1 MKHNNI
7 NILVIDD
14 DKDICLALKKL
25 FTIDGYKVKTIS
37 RPRNALRAIEKNTY
51 HLILLD
57 MKMPEMS
64 GEELLDEIR
73 KLDPDICVIVL
84 TAFPSVDSAVS
95 VFKNQVFDYIQKP
108 FKIADLRD
116 RVRFAL
122 KAKMLLMEPEEQLNQ
137 KIGMKVRELR
147 GRNKL
152 TLKQLAERTCLSV
165 SLISQVERAES
176 AASVSTLNKI
186 VSALNIKLAYLF
198 EDV

>member
-37 RPRNALRAIEKNTY
+37 RPKNALRSIEKNTY

-108 FKIADLRD
+108 FKISDLRD

-152 TLKQLAERTCLSV
+152 TLKQLAERTNLSV

-186 VSALNIKLAYLF
+186 VSALNVKLAYLF

>member
-1 MKHNNI
+1 MNHNNI

-25 FTIDGYKVKTIS
+25 FTLDGYRVKSIS
-37 RPRNALRAIEKNTY
+37 RPKNALRAIVKNTY

-57 MKMPEMS
+57 LKLPEMS
-64 GEELLDEIR
+64 GEELLDKIR
-73 KLDPDICVIVL
+73 KVDPDICVIVL
-84 TAFPSVDSAVS
+84 TAFPSVDSAVQ
-95 VFKNQVFDYIQKP
+95 VFKNQVSDYIQKP

-116 RVRFAL
+116 RVRNAL
-122 KAKMLLMEPEEQLNQ
+122 KAKMLIMEPEEQLNQ

-152 TLKQLAERTCLSV
+152 TLKQLAERTNLSV

>member
-1 MKHNNI
+1 MNHNNI

-25 FTIDGYKVKTIS
+25 FTLDGYRVKSIS
-37 RPRNALRAIEKNTY
+37 RPKNALRAIEKNTY

-57 MKMPEMS
+57 LKMPEMS
-64 GEELLDEIR
+64 GEELLNKIR
-73 KLDPDICVIVL
+73 KVDPDICVIVL
-84 TAFPSVDSAVS
+84 TAFPSVDSAVQ
-95 VFKNQVFDYIQKP
+95 VFKNQVSDYIQKP

-116 RVRFAL
+116 RVRNAL
-122 KAKMLLMEPEEQLNQ
+122 KAKMLIMEPEEQLNQ

-152 TLKQLAERTCLSV
+152 TLKQLAERTNLSV